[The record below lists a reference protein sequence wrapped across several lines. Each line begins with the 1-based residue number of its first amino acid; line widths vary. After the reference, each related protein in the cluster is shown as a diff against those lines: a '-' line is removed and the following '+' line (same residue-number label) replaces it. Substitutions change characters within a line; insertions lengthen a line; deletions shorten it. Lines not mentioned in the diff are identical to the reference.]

1 MQSSDEHSSSR
12 EGTEEEFDP
21 ARQARFALKEEGLH
35 LGLATESLLEALLQA
50 PSGMHVMEVD
60 LADSERNLLASIL
73 MKEDEELTPERL
85 EGAVRALKRI
95 QLRRKLEQVQR
106 DLQGRGL
113 DSSRV
118 QALLQEKL
126 RLKRMLMDPGLAAGG
141 AEAQS
146 A

>member
-50 PSGMHVMEVD
+50 PSGMDVMEVD

-95 QLRRKLEQVQR
+95 QIRRKLDEIQQQLKAVREDSGQVA
-106 DLQGRGL
+106 
-113 DSSRV
+113 
-118 QALLQEKL
+118 ALLQ
-126 RLKRMLMDPGLAAGG
+126 
-141 AEAQS
+141 
-146 A
+146 